1 VLAAGSEVSVV
12 FPKQSLMSKL
22 SVRDRNLLVL
32 KTELVRLFNVTVR
45 VKDILAR
52 SPEFEEIREL
62 PITRLEDAHKTLRSF
77 VEQYEKK
84 TFTSRPTED
93 TPKASSEVGKSL
105 PAS

>member
-1 VLAAGSEVSVV
+1 M
-12 FPKQSLMSKL
+12 FQKQSLMNKL
-22 SVRDRNLLVL
+22 SVKDRNLLIL

-77 VEQYEKK
+77 VEQYERK
-84 TFTSRPTED
+84 TTLPRPPED
-93 TPKASSEVGKSL
+93 IPNTPSAVEKSL
-105 PAS
+105 PVP

>member
-1 VLAAGSEVSVV
+1 MAARSEVSVV

-84 TFTSRPTED
+84 TIASRPAED
-93 TPKASSEVGKSL
+93 IPKAPPEVGKSL
-105 PAS
+105 PAL